1 MGRRG
6 PVARACSIVH
16 VFFLVAV
23 LRVGVLAACDIRAML
38 TRSCIRDVE
47 LLGIPSSPHNFN
59 NVAAG
64 FEPFERTSAVAPP
77 LYFIL
82 LANASPSPPLPF
94 DQPPTS
100 LLFFLRFKV
109 LE

>member
-1 MGRRG
+1 M
-6 PVARACSIVH
+6 
-16 VFFLVAV
+16 FFLVAV
-23 LRVGVLAACDIRAML
+23 LRVGVLAACDIRALL

-47 LLGIPSSPHNFN
+47 LLGIPSSPHNSN

-64 FEPFERTSAVAPP
+64 FEPFERTSAVSPP

-94 DQPPTS
+94 DQPPNS